1 MDAAKVL
8 LPMLLAVLLF
18 GCVGPNNSKPEM
30 HNVLEGAIAPSGAMP
45 QETANVSYLSK
56 GGESLAAESAYPGF
70 VYIFTKNATLAAVNA
85 SIMAKGGSIASA
97 IPRAGIYLIRVETGK
112 EAGFLSAM
120 YGEQWFI
127 DGIPASAPAPS
138 IVSLYDLFS
147 YAQDPTD
154 CSAQHGDL
162 TKLIAGRLTQN
173 TEETDVHGAQWISI
187 AHDIGQRMAT
197 AKAANENVVFSLS
210 LQSAESAAA
219 ASGDKTGC
227 SSAQCS
233 SIRHAQMDVLRMFL
247 QLFDQQIKDDPAS
260 AERAILVISAGNAG
274 VDMDSELGQLQNDY
288 KDAFKHVKIV
298 GGSNPDGEI
307 EKGFNHAG
315 DSSLPIVY
323 APSDNVNIY
332 NPTTSTMTECSGTSF
347 AAPEVSAALDYI
359 WSANPALNA
368 SQVTDAFDKA
378 LAEMGKNKVI
388 PTSFEQTSMGFLSR
402 AMELASPG
410 SAVNTGTQAFPN
422 FTYPFSPFPYG
433 IVPSWATTEELYQQN
448 MSSNGISGGSP
459 PYHFA
464 IQPGSGSLPDGLTM
478 SSDGI
483 ISGTPTTAGTS
494 AFTVCAYDSAG
505 ASACGQ
511 TSIQVDQRCGDRAPY
526 APYDGRWN
534 GVVTEKGKYHMINDP
549 SFPYTYTP
557 YSISYTFLIDVECG
571 TVKWA
576 QTAHPFF
583 DCASGCNASGQLQP
597 PPPGTTKNAG
607 DVGYWDLSID
617 TPNGGIIQGGVVS
630 ASLTT
635 ITLGNIAPGYKLDQQ
650 EIYASRI
657 QIYTC
662 PGCDYPE
669 DTTGS
674 IVLTKIS

>member
-18 GCVGPNNSKPEM
+18 GCVGQTVKPET
-30 HNVLEGAIAPSGAMP
+30 HNVLEGAIAPNGAMP
-45 QETANVSYLSK
+45 QGTANVSYLSK

-70 VYIFTKNATLAAVNA
+70 VYIFTENATLATVNA
-85 SIMAKGGSIASA
+85 SIMANGGSIASA
-97 IPRAGIYLIRVETGK
+97 IPRAGIYLIKVDSGK
-112 EAGFLSAM
+112 EGQFLSAM
-120 YGEQWFI
+120 YGESWVL

-138 IVSLYDLFS
+138 VVSLYDLFS
-147 YAQDPTD
+147 YAQDPKD
-154 CSAQHGDL
+154 CLANHGDL

-187 AHDIGQRMAT
+187 AHDMAQRMAT
-197 AKAANENVVFSLS
+197 AKTANENVVFSLS

-227 SSAQCS
+227 ASAQCS
-233 SIRHAQMDVLRMFL
+233 SIRHGQAAVLRMFL
-247 QLFDQQIKDDPAS
+247 QLFDQQIKDDPAA
-260 AERAILVISAGNAG
+260 AERSILVISAGNAG
-274 VDMDSELGQLQNDY
+274 VDMDNDLGQLQNDY

-332 NPTTSTMTECSGTSF
+332 NPVTSTMTECSGTSF

-359 WSANPALNA
+359 WSANPSLNA
-368 SQVTDAFDKA
+368 SQVTEAFDKA

-402 AMELASPG
+402 AMEIASPG
-410 SAVNTGTQAFPN
+410 SAVNIGPQYTTPLV
-422 FTYPFSPFPYG
+422 FSYG
-433 IVPSWATTEELYQQN
+433 IPPSWATTEEPYQQN
-448 MSSNGISGGSP
+448 MSSYISGGSP

-464 IQPGSGSLPDGLTM
+464 IQPNSGSLPDGLTM
-478 SSDGI
+478 SSSGA

-494 AFTVCAYDSAG
+494 AFTVCVYDSAN
-505 ASACGQ
+505 SSTCSQ
-511 TSIQVDQRCGDRAPY
+511 MSIQIDQRCGDAAQY
-526 APYDGRWN
+526 APFDGRWS
-534 GVVTEKGKYHMINDP
+534 GTVTQEGQHRMANDP
-549 SFPYTYTP
+549 SLPYTYMP
-557 YSISYTFLIDVECG
+557 YSISYTFLIDVKCG
-571 TVKWA
+571 SVTWA
-576 QTAHPFF
+576 QISDPFF
-583 DCASGCNASGQLQP
+583 DCASGCNATGQLHP
-597 PPPGTTKNAG
+597 PTPGTTKNAA
-607 DVGYWDLSID
+607 DVGYWDLSINA
-617 TPNGGIIQGGVVS
+617 PNGGIIQGGVVS
-630 ASLTT
+630 AGLAA
-635 ITLGNIAPGYKLDQQ
+635 ITLGHIAPGFKLDQQ

-657 QIYTC
+657 QTYTC
-662 PGCDYPE
+662 PGCYYPE
-669 DTTGS
+669 EGAGS